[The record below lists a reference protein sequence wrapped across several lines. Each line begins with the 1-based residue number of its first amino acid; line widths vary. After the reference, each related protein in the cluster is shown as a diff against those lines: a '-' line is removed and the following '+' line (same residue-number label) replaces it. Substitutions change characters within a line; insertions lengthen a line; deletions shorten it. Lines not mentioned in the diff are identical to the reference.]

1 MNPGGAR
8 LEHLVIGGG
17 PAGSMAAIRLA
28 DAGCRVVLVERERA
42 AHAKVCGEFLS
53 REAVEYLE
61 QIGVEPRRL
70 GAVSIER
77 VRMTVGQSVAEAA
90 LPFRALSL
98 SRSALDEAMLERA
111 KAGGCAV
118 RRGVEVTKVQRD
130 GDVWRVGLRTGDSLQ
145 AETVF
150 LASGKHDVHGW
161 GRGHGTQT
169 DLVGFKLHWRLT
181 PAQTA
186 SLRGVME
193 LFLFP
198 GGYGGLSLVER
209 EGANLC
215 LVVRRTRLCAVGGW
229 EKLLKEIR
237 RFDRRLHERLTG
249 AEPRSQR
256 PVAIAPIPYGYLA
269 GTPSALWCVGD
280 QAAVIPSFTGDG
292 MSIAL
297 HSAALASGMYLSG
310 RSADEYVATLRAQLG
325 GSMRLA
331 TGISR
336 AMVTRVGRHLA
347 PIGLSLL
354 PGGLRWIAA
363 STRIAERDRV
373 AWSGHAREND
383 PLGAAFQ
390 A

>member
-1 MNPGGAR
+1 MSLAGER

-17 PAGSMAAIRLA
+17 PAGSMAAVCLA
-28 DAGCRVVLVERERA
+28 DAGCRVVLAERERA

-53 REAVEYLE
+53 REAVQYLE
-61 QIGVEPRRL
+61 QMDIEPCKL
-70 GAVSIER
+70 GAVPIEH
-77 VRMTVGQSVAEAA
+77 VRMTVGRSVAEVA

-98 SRSALDEAMLERA
+98 SRFVLDEAMLERA

-118 RRGVEVTKVQRD
+118 RRGVEVTTLRRD
-130 GDVWRVGLRTGDSLQ
+130 GDGWRVGLRNGDSLQ
-145 AETVF
+145 AQTVF
-150 LASGKHDVHGW
+150 LASGKHDLQAW

-198 GGYGGLSLVER
+198 GGYGGMSLVER

-215 LVVRRTRLCAVGGW
+215 LAVRRTRLRAVGGW
-229 EKLLKEIR
+229 EKLLEEIR
-237 RFDRRLHERLTG
+237 RFDRRLNERLTG
-249 AEPRSQR
+249 AEPRSER
-256 PVAIAPIPYGYLA
+256 PLAIAPIPYGYLA
-269 GTPSALWCVGD
+269 ETPSVTWCVGD

-310 RSADEYVATLRAQLG
+310 KSADEYVGTLRAQLG

-331 TGISR
+331 TGLSR
-336 AMVTRVGRHLA
+336 AMVTSAGRHLA
-347 PIGLSLL
+347 PIGLSLI
-354 PGGLRWIAA
+354 PQGLRWIAA

-373 AWSGHAREND
+373 AWRGHARGND

-390 A
+390 V